1 MKAAFSSII
10 ALVLLSFSTSSFA
23 DSPLERE
30 LSRLKE
36 QREKALST
44 AAEPI
49 NRRYRDEL
57 QKLLRQA
64 SDAKDATSA
73 ALIVEAMNTPL
84 EFESQHTDV
93 VKFLMSSNWGIKGIS
108 DVFEFRL
115 DGSIAQL
122 GGGWKSKSW
131 KLAKDGKSV
140 RVEYEKNGF
149 QDWTVSGGVMYH
161 PTLGAFQPLPKTTKE
176 K

>member
-1 MKAAFSSII
+1 MKTAFSSVT
-10 ALVLLSFSTSSFA
+10 VLILASLATSFA
-23 DSPLERE
+23 ESPMERE

-36 QREKALST
+36 QREKALTT

-64 SDAKDATSA
+64 SDDKDATAA
-73 ALIVEAMNTPL
+73 ALVIQAMNTPL

-93 VKFLMSSNWGIKGIS
+93 LKFLMASNWGIKGAS

-122 GGGWKSKSW
+122 GGGWKTKSW

-140 RVEYEKNGF
+140 RVEYEKNGY
-149 QDWTVSGGVMYH
+149 QDWTISGGVMYH
-161 PTLGAFQPLPKTTKE
+161 PTLGAFQPLPKPAKI